1 MIHPIAAN
9 AAQMEKMMGYA
20 DIDLVTAA
28 ENAYLRRAELR
39 ASKAEDIEENVTAE
53 LTHDI
58 TKALAGRQE
67 FVPSWEI
74 QTSGIPKEKL
84 SRTFDAVMESLD
96 FQEVG
101 GHLLNVLAKSE
112 CHLVKSLKA
121 EIVRAYLAQNV
132 DDIVAARLAA

>member
-1 MIHPIAAN
+1 
-9 AAQMEKMMGYA
+9 MGHS
-20 DIDLVTAA
+20 DIDMVTAA
-28 ENAYLRRAELR
+28 ENAYMRRAELR
-39 ASKAEDIEENVTAE
+39 ATKAEDIEKAVTAE
-53 LTHDI
+53 LTSDI

-67 FVPSWEI
+67 FVPSWQI
-74 QTSGIPKEKL
+74 TSSGIPKEKL
-84 SRTFDAVMESLD
+84 ATTFDSVMASLD